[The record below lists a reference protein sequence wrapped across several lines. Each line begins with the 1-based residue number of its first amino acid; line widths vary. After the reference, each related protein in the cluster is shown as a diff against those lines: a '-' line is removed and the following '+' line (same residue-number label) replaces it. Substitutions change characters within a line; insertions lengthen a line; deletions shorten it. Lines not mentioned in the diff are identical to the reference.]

1 MAIYAEVK
9 KPGDHT
15 TNGGSTQATH
25 QEGKLPSK
33 LLEHGSKKDS
43 SIGWT
48 TLPEASHC
56 CHELIRCRGGS
67 RIF

>member
-15 TNGGSTQATH
+15 TNAGSTQATH

-33 LLEHGSKKDS
+33 LLEHGSK
-43 SIGWT
+43 
-48 TLPEASHC
+48 
-56 CHELIRCRGGS
+56 
-67 RIF
+67 